1 MKTIVYDVLI
11 SAKKNVEVLP
21 TFGFVYDT
29 EKYKGI
35 EFDNPNYEDNFNI
48 ETLDSVNGK
57 LHYKVTVKVDSDK
70 VQGKLVVAD
79 DNENEFHARVKIVD
93 AYASEGKV
101 SIQGTRVFVIKNPYD
116 ADRRFKIKDGMRKKA
131 FVKRMAAA
139 KAAKKVRLAAQIA

>member
-11 SAKKNVEVLP
+11 SAKKNVEVMP

-29 EKYKGI
+29 EKYKGV
-35 EFDNPNYEDNFNI
+35 EFNNEDNFNI
-48 ETLDSVNGK
+48 EALESVNGK
-57 LHYKVTVKVDSDK
+57 LHYKVTVKIDSDK

-93 AYASEGKV
+93 AYASDGKV

-116 ADRRFKIKDGMRKKA
+116 DDRRFKIKDGMRKKA

-139 KAAKKVRLAAQIA
+139 KAAKKARLAAQMA

>member
-35 EFDNPNYEDNFNI
+35 EFNNEDNFNV
-48 ETLDSVNGK
+48 ETLENVNGK
-57 LHYKVTVKVDSDK
+57 LHYKVTVKIDSDK

-93 AYASEGKV
+93 AYASDGKV

-116 ADRRFKIKDGMRKKA
+116 DDRRFKIKDGMRKKA

-139 KAAKKVRLAAQIA
+139 KAAKKALLAAQIA